1 MLMRFGFAVALGAV
15 ATFGLFLLMQALIK
29 SDKSP
34 FDEGISGKIVDFVR
48 VEDDISIETKQ
59 RKPKPPPPPDEPP
72 PDMPRPDFD
81 ASDVSQGVDIG
92 AVDIQVDVN
101 IGGTGGFS
109 SDGEYLPIVKVA
121 PVYPRRAQTRGIE
134 GYVLLEFVVTRTGGV
149 RDPRV
154 IESKPPGIF
163 DRAAVNAALKFKYK
177 PKVVNGE
184 PIDVAGVRNRITFE
198 LQDG

>member
-1 MLMRFGFAVALGAV
+1 MIARYVFGVALGIV
-15 ATFGLFLLMQALIK
+15 TTFLLFLLMQALIK

-34 FDEGISGKIVDFVR
+34 FDEGVSGKVLDFVR
-48 VEDDISIETKQ
+48 LQDDVELQTKQ

-72 PDMPRPDFD
+72 PDMPKPDFD
-81 ASDVSQGVDIG
+81 SNVDSQGIDMG
-92 AVDIQVDVN
+92 AVDVN
-101 IGGTGGFS
+101 VNLNVGGIGGFS

-134 GYVLLEFVVTRTGGV
+134 GYVLLEFVVTKTGAV
-149 RDPRV
+149 RDPVV

-163 DRAAVNAALKFKYK
+163 DRAATSAALKFKYK

-184 PIDVAGVRNRITFE
+184 PIDVAGVQNRITFE
-198 LQDG
+198 LQD

>member
-1 MLMRFGFAVALGAV
+1 MIVRFGFAVALGV
-15 ATFGLFLLMQALIK
+15 VVTFALFLLMQALIK

-34 FDEGISGKIVDFVR
+34 FDDQIRGKIVDFVR
-48 VEDDISIETKQ
+48 VQHETTVETKL
-59 RKPKPPPPPDEPP
+59 RKPPKPPPPDEPP
-72 PDMPRPDFD
+72 PHKPRVNFD
-81 ASDVSQGVDIG
+81 RSSEATGVEIS
-92 AVDIQVDVN
+92 QVDVQVDIN
-101 IGGTGGFS
+101 VDNAGFT

-134 GYVLLEFVVTRTGGV
+134 GYVLLEFVVTRTGAV
-149 RDPRV
+149 RDPV
-154 IESKPPGIF
+154 VLESKPPGIF
-163 DRAAVNAALKFKYK
+163 DRAAINAALKFKYK